1 MAKISLP
8 ISGLAE
14 DVLESIGEEPDE
26 LQLVTFSIGEQYGVP
41 ISQVQEI
48 IRIGNITKVPNS
60 LPYMEGVINLRGR
73 VLPVLNLRKRL
84 KLSEKDISKES
95 RIVVVE
101 AGTRTI
107 GLLVD
112 AVAHV
117 IKMSPEVVDRAPE
130 EVLEVDSDY
139 ITGVCKLKDSLVI
152 LIDLERLI
160 RRENI
165 EIPQEEGR
173 EGNQMA
179 EKCYERNRETDLLCR
194 KHKSRKSHGSF

>member
-1 MAKISLP
+1 MAKISLSS
-8 ISGLAE
+8 SGLAE
-14 DVLESIGEEPDE
+14 DVLQGIRDEADE
-26 LQLVTFSIGEQYGVP
+26 LQLVTFTIGEQYGVP

-48 IRIGNITKVPNS
+48 IRVGGITKVPNS

-84 KLSEKDISKES
+84 KLLEKEISQES

-101 AGTRTI
+101 ASTKVI

-112 AVAHV
+112 AVSHV
-117 IKMSPEVVDRAPE
+117 IKVSSDVVERAPE

-139 ITGVCKLKDSLVI
+139 ITGVCKLKNRLVI

-165 EIPQEEGR
+165 EIPQGEGR
-173 EGNQMA
+173 N
-179 EKCYERNRETDLLCR
+179 
-194 KHKSRKSHGSF
+194 GS